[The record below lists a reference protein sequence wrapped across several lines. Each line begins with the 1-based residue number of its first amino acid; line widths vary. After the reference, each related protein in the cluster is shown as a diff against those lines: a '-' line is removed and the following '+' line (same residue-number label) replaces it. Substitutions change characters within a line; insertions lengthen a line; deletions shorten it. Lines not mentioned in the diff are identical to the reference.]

1 MRTFLLVYTI
11 AYAVLGA
18 VAIAVYVML
27 VPRQEKTN
35 GHAGETVLDAIL
47 LLIGLAG
54 MILLIRD
61 FSAPLVKNSWKLV
74 SVALLVTQ
82 FWLNLRARARH
93 LAAKPADE
101 RSLLV
106 RAGDF
111 GLFAL
116 LAPSLAFNLAYAF
129 GDYAS
134 GRRPTQRLHRTR
146 TAAFPVLRDL

>member
-18 VAIAVYVML
+18 VAIGVYVML
-27 VPRQEKTN
+27 VPREEKKN
-35 GHAGETVLDAIL
+35 DHPGETILDTVL

-61 FSAPLVKNSWKLV
+61 FAPPLLKDSWKVV
-74 SVALLVTQ
+74 SVALVVAQ

-93 LAAKPADE
+93 LAATPSDE

-106 RAGDF
+106 RVGDF
-111 GLFAL
+111 GLLAL

-129 GDYAS
+129 GD
-134 GRRPTQRLHRTR
+134 
-146 TAAFPVLRDL
+146 

>member
-11 AYAVLGA
+11 AYAVLGV

-27 VPRQEKTN
+27 VPREEKTN
-35 GHAGETVLDAIL
+35 DRPGETILDTVL

-54 MILLIRD
+54 MVLLIVD
-61 FSAPLVKNSWKLV
+61 FSPTLLKDSWKVV
-74 SVALLVTQ
+74 SVALVVTQ

-93 LAAKPADE
+93 LAATPADE

-111 GLFAL
+111 GLLAV
-116 LAPSLAFNLAYAF
+116 LAPSFNLAYAF
-129 GDYAS
+129 GK
-134 GRRPTQRLHRTR
+134 
-146 TAAFPVLRDL
+146 